1 MAADWLEGPV
11 TTGNGISAVMKS
23 RWLRVVPLVAALLLL
38 AGCSGAGPAD
48 IELAQTSVDLGV
60 VTNGEV
66 REMSTEVFNR
76 GSAPLLIEAVTTSCG
91 CTSAVVE
98 PTIIPAG
105 ASGTLSVTYDSGA
118 HGPKV
123 TGPVLRQVF
132 ISSNDPD
139 QREAVFELIA
149 EVVSPQ

>member
-11 TTGNGISAVMKS
+11 TTGDGISAVMKW
-23 RWLRVVPLVAALLLL
+23 RRLRIVPLVAALLLL
-38 AGCSGAGPAD
+38 AACSGAGPAD

-66 REMSTEVFNR
+66 REMSTAVFNR

-91 CTSAVVE
+91 CTSAAVE
-98 PTIIPAG
+98 PTIVPAG
-105 ASGTLSVTYDSGA
+105 GSGTLVVTYDSGA
-118 HGPKV
+118 HGPEV

-139 QREAVFELIA
+139 DREIVFELRA
-149 EVVSPQ
+149 EIVSP